1 MSFRGKLWVLV
12 LSGAIAAYAV
22 IGGLPAVGSFLTA
35 NAQQTV
41 NDPNAQLKI
50 VESVLDHI
58 QNDYVDTPDMEKV
71 RVGALRG
78 LTAGLDPYSSYL
90 TPEQAEAYKAG
101 KADKTGIGA
110 EFASVSGYLYV
121 LSVTKGGPAEKAGI
135 KNGDVIEY
143 IGAKATRD
151 VQLYDAIHLVEGDP
165 GTTVALR
172 VLRSGEK
179 PQTITV
185 TRGDVKSPAPE
196 TKIETGK
203 TGVVKVFSLDKGD
216 ADKVREAVNSLSKQG
231 VQKIVLD
238 LRAVAGGSLE
248 EGVKVANLFIGNG
261 ALATE
266 VGKDN
271 KITKTYSADPSQV
284 VFEGKAAI
292 VANINTAGAAEAVVA
307 AFADHKRGA
316 IVGERT
322 FGAGSDQKFFPL
334 SAGGGLLL
342 TVAKWASP
350 SGVPFFG
357 DDRNSLGIKPSIE
370 VKRGDTQN
378 PEDVDTLLDKAAPTD
393 PSQQVAPTPTPTPK
407 PVIHEDIQL
416 KKAIEVLNSA
426 A

>member
-58 QNDYVDTPDMEKV
+58 QNDYVDIPDMEKV

-393 PSQQVAPTPTPTPK
+393 PGQQVAPTPTPTPK

>member
-12 LSGAIAAYAV
+12 LSGVIAAYAV
-22 IGGLPAVGSFLTA
+22 IGGLPAVGSLLTA

-58 QNDYVDTPDMEKV
+58 QNDYVDIPDMDKV

-78 LTAGLDPYSSYL
+78 LTSGLDPYSSYL
-90 TPEQAEAYKAG
+90 TPEQAEEYTSG
-101 KADKTGIGA
+101 KSEKTGIGA

-151 VQLYDAIHLVEGDP
+151 VQLYDAIHLIEGDP
-165 GTTVALR
+165 GSTVALR

-179 PQTITV
+179 PQTIKV
-185 TRGDVKSPAPE
+185 TRGDVKAPAPE
-196 TKIETGK
+196 TKMEAGK

-216 ADKVREAVNSLSKQG
+216 ADKVREAVSSLSKQG

-416 KKAIEVLNSA
+416 KKAIEVVNSA

>member
-1 MSFRGKLWVLV
+1 MSFRGKLWVLI
-12 LSGAIAAYAV
+12 LSGVIAGYAV
-22 IGGLPAVGSFLTA
+22 IGGLPAVGSLLTA

-58 QNDYVDTPDMEKV
+58 QNDYVDIPDMEKV

-78 LTAGLDPYSSYL
+78 LTSGLDPYSSYL
-90 TPEQAEAYKAG
+90 TPEQAAEYTAG

-121 LSVTKGGPAEKAGI
+121 LSVAKGGPADKAGI

-143 IGAKATRD
+143 IGSKASRD
-151 VQLYDAIHLVEGDP
+151 VQLYDAVHLTEGEP
-165 GTTVALR
+165 GSTVALR

-179 PQTITV
+179 PQTIKV
-185 TRGDVKSPAPE
+185 TRGDAKPQAPE
-196 TKIETGK
+196 SKLETGK
-203 TGVVKVFSLDKGD
+203 TGVVKVFSLDKGQ
-216 ADKVREAVNSLSKQG
+216 AERVREAVNSVIKQG
-231 VQKIVLD
+231 AQKIVLD

-248 EGVKVANLFIGNG
+248 EGVKVANLFIGSG

-271 KITKTYSADPSQV
+271 KITKTYSADPSQLI
-284 VFEGKAAI
+284 FEGKAAL
-292 VANINTAGAAEAVVA
+292 VTNINTAGAAEAIVA

-350 SGVPFFG
+350 TGVPFFG
-357 DDRNSLGIKPSIE
+357 EDRNSIGIKPSIE
-370 VKRGDTQN
+370 VKRGDTQD
-378 PEDVDTLLDKAAPTD
+378 PDEVDTLLDKTAPQD
-393 PSQQVAPTPTPTPK
+393 PTQQAAPTPTPTPK
-407 PVIHEDIQL
+407 PVVREDIQL

>member
-1 MSFRGKLWVLV
+1 MSFRGKLWVLI
-12 LSGAIAAYAV
+12 LSGMIAGYAV
-22 IGGLPAVGSFLTA
+22 IGGLPAVGSLLTA

-58 QNDYVDTPDMEKV
+58 QNDYVDIPDMEKV

-90 TPEQAEAYKAG
+90 TPEQAEEYTSG
-101 KADKTGIGA
+101 KAEKIGIGA

-151 VQLYDAIHLVEGDP
+151 IQLYDAVHLIEGDA
-165 GTTVALR
+165 GSTVALR

-179 PQTITV
+179 PQTIKV
-185 TRGDVKSPAPE
+185 IRGEAKAPAPE
-196 TKIETGK
+196 TKMEAGK
-203 TGVVKVFSLDKGD
+203 TGVVKVFSLDQGQ
-216 ADKVREAVNSLSKQG
+216 AEKVRDAVSSLAKQG
-231 VQKIVLD
+231 AQKIVLD

-248 EGVKVANLFIGNG
+248 EGVKVANLFIGSG

-292 VANINTAGAAEAVVA
+292 VANINTAGAAEAIVA

-357 DDRNSLGIKPSIE
+357 DDRNTIGIKPSIE
-370 VKRGDTQN
+370 VKRGDTQD
-378 PEDVDTLLDKAAPTD
+378 PDEVETLLDKTAPQD
-393 PSQQVAPTPTPTPK
+393 PNQQAAPTPTPTPK
-407 PVIHEDIQL
+407 PAIHEDIQL
-416 KKAIEVLNSA
+416 KKAIEVVNSA

>member
-12 LSGAIAAYAV
+12 QSGVIAAYAV
-22 IGGLPAVGSFLTA
+22 IGGLPAVGSLLTA

-58 QNDYVDTPDMEKV
+58 QNDYVDIPDMDKV

-78 LTAGLDPYSSYL
+78 LTSGLDPYSSYL
-90 TPEQAEAYKAG
+90 TPEQAEEYTSG
-101 KADKTGIGA
+101 KSEKTGIGA

-151 VQLYDAIHLVEGDP
+151 VQLYDAIHLIEGDP
-165 GTTVALR
+165 GSTVALR

-179 PQTITV
+179 PQTIKV
-185 TRGDVKSPAPE
+185 TRGDVKAPAPE
-196 TKIETGK
+196 TKMEAGK

-216 ADKVREAVNSLSKQG
+216 ADKVREAVSSLSKQG

-416 KKAIEVLNSA
+416 KKAIEVVNSA

>member
-1 MSFRGKLWVLV
+1 MSFRGKLWVLI
-12 LSGAIAAYAV
+12 LSGVIAGYAV
-22 IGGLPAVGSFLTA
+22 IGGLPAVGSLLTA

-58 QNDYVDTPDMEKV
+58 QNDYVDIPDMEKV

-78 LTAGLDPYSSYL
+78 LTSGLDPYSSYL
-90 TPEQAEAYKAG
+90 TPEQAAEYTAG

-121 LSVTKGGPAEKAGI
+121 LSVTKGGPADKAGI

-143 IGAKATRD
+143 IGSKATRD
-151 VQLYDAIHLVEGDP
+151 VQLYDAIHLIEGES
-165 GTTVALR
+165 GSVVTLR

-179 PQTITV
+179 PQTIKV
-185 TRGDVKSPAPE
+185 TRGDAKPQAPE
-196 TKIETGK
+196 TKLETGK
-203 TGVVKVFSLDKGD
+203 TGVVKVFSLDKGQ
-216 ADKVREAVNSLSKQG
+216 AERVREAVNSVIKQG
-231 VQKIVLD
+231 AQKIVLD

-248 EGVKVANLFIGNG
+248 EGVKVANLFIGSG

-271 KITKTYSADPSQV
+271 KITKTFSADPSQV
-284 VFEGKAAI
+284 MFEGKAAL
-292 VANINTAGAAEAVVA
+292 VTNINTSGAAEAIVA

-334 SAGGGLLL
+334 SSGGGLLL

-350 SGVPFFG
+350 TGVPFFG
-357 DDRNSLGIKPSIE
+357 EDRNSIGIKPSIE
-370 VKRGDTQN
+370 VKRGDTQD
-378 PEDVDTLLDKAAPTD
+378 PDEVDTLLDKTAPQD
-393 PSQQVAPTPTPTPK
+393 PNQQVAPTPTPTPK
-407 PVIHEDIQL
+407 PVVREDIQL

-426 A
+426 G

>member
-1 MSFRGKLWVLV
+1 MSFRGKLWVLI
-12 LSGAIAAYAV
+12 LSGVIAGYAV
-22 IGGLPAVGSFLTA
+22 VGGLPAVGSLLTA

-58 QNDYVDTPDMEKV
+58 QNDYVDIPDMEKV

-78 LTAGLDPYSSYL
+78 LTSGLDPYSSYL
-90 TPEQAEAYKAG
+90 TPEQAAEYTAG

-121 LSVTKGGPAEKAGI
+121 LSVAKGGPADKAGI

-143 IGAKATRD
+143 IGSKASRD
-151 VQLYDAIHLVEGDP
+151 VQLYDAVHLTEGEP
-165 GTTVALR
+165 GSTVALR

-179 PQTITV
+179 PQTIKV
-185 TRGDVKSPAPE
+185 TRGDAKPQAPE
-196 TKIETGK
+196 SKLETGK
-203 TGVVKVFSLDKGD
+203 TGVVKVFSLDKGQ
-216 ADKVREAVNSLSKQG
+216 AERVREAVNSVIKQG
-231 VQKIVLD
+231 AQKIVLD

-248 EGVKVANLFIGNG
+248 EGVKVANLFIGSG

-271 KITKTYSADPSQV
+271 KITKTYSADPSQLI
-284 VFEGKAAI
+284 FEGKAAL
-292 VANINTAGAAEAVVA
+292 VTNINTAGAAEAIVA

-350 SGVPFFG
+350 TGVPFFG
-357 DDRNSLGIKPSIE
+357 EDRNSIGIKPSIE
-370 VKRGDTQN
+370 VKRGDTQD
-378 PEDVDTLLDKAAPTD
+378 PDEVDTLLDKTAPQD
-393 PSQQVAPTPTPTPK
+393 PTQQAAPTPTPTPK
-407 PVIHEDIQL
+407 PVVREDIQL

>member
-1 MSFRGKLWVLV
+1 MSFRGKLWVLI
-12 LSGAIAAYAV
+12 LSGVIAGYAV
-22 IGGLPAVGSFLTA
+22 IGGLPAVGSLLTA

-58 QNDYVDTPDMEKV
+58 QNDYVDIPDMEKV

-78 LTAGLDPYSSYL
+78 LTSGLDPYSSYL
-90 TPEQAEAYKAG
+90 TPEQAAEYTAG

-121 LSVTKGGPAEKAGI
+121 LSVAKGGPADKAGI

-143 IGAKATRD
+143 IGSKASRD
-151 VQLYDAIHLVEGDP
+151 VQLYDAVHLTEGEP
-165 GTTVALR
+165 GSTVALR

-179 PQTITV
+179 PQTIKV
-185 TRGDVKSPAPE
+185 TRGDAKPQAPE
-196 TKIETGK
+196 SKLETGK
-203 TGVVKVFSLDKGD
+203 TGVVKVFSLDKGQ
-216 ADKVREAVNSLSKQG
+216 AERVREAVNSVIKQG
-231 VQKIVLD
+231 AQKIVLD
-238 LRAVAGGSLE
+238 LRAVAGGNLE
-248 EGVKVANLFIGNG
+248 EGVKVANLFIGSG

-266 VGKDN
+266 IGKDN
-271 KITKTYSADPSQV
+271 KITKTYSADPSQLI
-284 VFEGKAAI
+284 FEGKAAL
-292 VANINTAGAAEAVVA
+292 VTNINTAGAAEAIVA

-350 SGVPFFG
+350 TGVPFFG
-357 DDRNSLGIKPSIE
+357 EDRNSIGIKPSIE
-370 VKRGDTQN
+370 VKRGDTQD
-378 PEDVDTLLDKAAPTD
+378 PDEVDTLLDKTAPQD
-393 PSQQVAPTPTPTPK
+393 PNQQVAPTPTPTPK
-407 PVIHEDIQL
+407 PVVREDIQL

>member
-1 MSFRGKLWVLV
+1 MSFRGKLWVLI
-12 LSGAIAAYAV
+12 LSGVIAGYAV
-22 IGGLPAVGSFLTA
+22 IGGLPAVGSLLTA

-58 QNDYVDTPDMEKV
+58 QNDYVDIPDMEKV

-78 LTAGLDPYSSYL
+78 LTSGLDPYSSYL
-90 TPEQAEAYKAG
+90 TPEQAAEYTAG

-121 LSVTKGGPAEKAGI
+121 LSVAKGGPADKAGI

-143 IGAKATRD
+143 IGSKATRD
-151 VQLYDAIHLVEGDP
+151 VQLYDAIHLVEGEP
-165 GTTVALR
+165 GSVVTLR

-179 PQTITV
+179 PQTIKV
-185 TRGDVKSPAPE
+185 TRGEAKAQAPE
-196 TKIETGK
+196 TKMESGR
-203 TGVVKVFSLDKGD
+203 TGVVKVFSLDKGQ
-216 ADKVREAVNSLSKQG
+216 AERVREAVNAVVKQG
-231 VQKIVLD
+231 AQKIVLD

-248 EGVKVANLFIGNG
+248 EGVKLANLFIGSG

-284 VFEGKAAI
+284 IFEGKTAL
-292 VANINTAGAAEAVVA
+292 VTNINTAGASEAIVA

-350 SGVPFFG
+350 TGVPFFG
-357 DDRNSLGIKPSIE
+357 EDRNSIGIKPSIE
-370 VKRGDTQN
+370 VKRGDTQD
-378 PEDVDTLLDKAAPTD
+378 PDEVDTLLDKTAPQD
-393 PSQQVAPTPTPTPK
+393 PNQQVAPTPTPTPK
-407 PVIHEDIQL
+407 PVVREDIQL

>member
-1 MSFRGKLWVLV
+1 MSFRGKLWVLI
-12 LSGAIAAYAV
+12 LSGVIAGYAV
-22 IGGLPAVGSFLTA
+22 IGGLPAVGSLLTA

-58 QNDYVDTPDMEKV
+58 QNDYVDIPDMEKV
-71 RVGALRG
+71 RIGALRG
-78 LTAGLDPYSSYL
+78 LTSGLDPYSSYL
-90 TPEQAEAYKAG
+90 TPEQAAEYTAG

-121 LSVTKGGPAEKAGI
+121 LSVAKGGPADKAGI

-143 IGAKATRD
+143 IGSKATRD
-151 VQLYDAIHLVEGDP
+151 VQLYDAIHLVEGEP
-165 GTTVALR
+165 GSVVTLR

-179 PQTITV
+179 PQTIKV
-185 TRGDVKSPAPE
+185 TRGEAKAQAPE
-196 TKIETGK
+196 TKMESGR
-203 TGVVKVFSLDKGD
+203 TGVVKVFSLDKGQ
-216 ADKVREAVNSLSKQG
+216 AERVREAVSAVVKQG
-231 VQKIVLD
+231 AQKIVLD

-248 EGVKVANLFIGNG
+248 EGVKVANLFIGSG

-284 VFEGKAAI
+284 IFEGKTAL
-292 VANINTAGAAEAVVA
+292 VTNINTAGASEAIVA

-350 SGVPFFG
+350 TGVPFFG
-357 DDRNSLGIKPSIE
+357 EDRNTIGIKPSIE
-370 VKRGDTQN
+370 VKRGDTQD
-378 PEDVDTLLDKAAPTD
+378 PDEVDTLLDKTAPQD
-393 PSQQVAPTPTPTPK
+393 PNQQVAPTPTPTPK
-407 PVIHEDIQL
+407 PVVREDIQL

>member
-1 MSFRGKLWVLV
+1 MSFRGKLWVLI
-12 LSGAIAAYAV
+12 LSGVIAGYAV
-22 IGGLPAVGSFLTA
+22 IGGLPAVGSLLTA

-58 QNDYVDTPDMEKV
+58 QNDYVDIPDMEKV

-78 LTAGLDPYSSYL
+78 LTSGLDPYSSYL
-90 TPEQAEAYKAG
+90 TPEQAAEYTAG

-121 LSVTKGGPAEKAGI
+121 LSVAKGGPADKAGI

-143 IGAKATRD
+143 IGSKATRD
-151 VQLYDAIHLVEGDP
+151 VQLYDAIHLVEGEP
-165 GTTVALR
+165 GSVVTLR

-179 PQTITV
+179 PQTIKV
-185 TRGDVKSPAPE
+185 TRGEAKAQAPE
-196 TKIETGK
+196 TKMESGR
-203 TGVVKVFSLDKGD
+203 TGVVRVFSLDKGQ
-216 ADKVREAVNSLSKQG
+216 AERVREAVNAVVKQG
-231 VQKIVLD
+231 AQKIVLD

-248 EGVKVANLFIGNG
+248 EGVKVANLFIGSG

-284 VFEGKAAI
+284 IFEGKTAL
-292 VANINTAGAAEAVVA
+292 VTNINTAGASEAIVA

-350 SGVPFFG
+350 TGVPFFG
-357 DDRNSLGIKPSIE
+357 EDRNSIGIKPSIE
-370 VKRGDTQN
+370 VKRGDTQD
-378 PEDVDTLLDKAAPTD
+378 PDEVDTLLDKTAPQD
-393 PSQQVAPTPTPTPK
+393 PNQQVAPTPTPTPK
-407 PVIHEDIQL
+407 PVVREDIQL

>member
-1 MSFRGKLWVLV
+1 MSFRGKLWVLI
-12 LSGAIAAYAV
+12 LSGVIAGYAV
-22 IGGLPAVGSFLTA
+22 IGGLPAVGSLLTA

-58 QNDYVDTPDMEKV
+58 QNDYVDIPDMEKV

-78 LTAGLDPYSSYL
+78 LTSGLDPYSSYL
-90 TPEQAEAYKAG
+90 TPEQAAEYTAG

-121 LSVTKGGPAEKAGI
+121 LSVAKGGPADKAGI

-143 IGAKATRD
+143 IGSKATRD
-151 VQLYDAIHLVEGDP
+151 VQLYDAIHLVEGEP
-165 GTTVALR
+165 GSVVTLR

-179 PQTITV
+179 PQTIKV
-185 TRGDVKSPAPE
+185 TRGDAKAQAPE
-196 TKIETGK
+196 TKMESGR
-203 TGVVKVFSLDKGD
+203 TGVVKVFSLDKGQ
-216 ADKVREAVNSLSKQG
+216 AERVREAVNAVVRQG
-231 VQKIVLD
+231 AQKIVLD

-248 EGVKVANLFIGNG
+248 EGVKVANLFIGSG

-284 VFEGKAAI
+284 IFEGKTAL
-292 VANINTAGAAEAVVA
+292 VTNINTAGASEAIVA

-350 SGVPFFG
+350 TGVPFFG
-357 DDRNSLGIKPSIE
+357 EDRNSIGIKPSIE
-370 VKRGDTQN
+370 VKRGDTQD
-378 PEDVDTLLDKAAPTD
+378 PDEVDTLLDKTAPQD
-393 PSQQVAPTPTPTPK
+393 PNQQVAPTPTPTPK
-407 PVIHEDIQL
+407 PVVREDIQL